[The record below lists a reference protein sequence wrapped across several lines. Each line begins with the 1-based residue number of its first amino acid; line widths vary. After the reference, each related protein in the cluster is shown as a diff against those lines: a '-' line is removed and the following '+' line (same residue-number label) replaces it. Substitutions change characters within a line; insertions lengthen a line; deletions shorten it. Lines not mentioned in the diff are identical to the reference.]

1 MSGKRRVVVQVV
13 EVPMV
18 GVQEGGIRFCLLCG
32 HEFKAGDLWRK
43 VARLGRGGYA
53 FGACNGCWAER
64 AQASKGGVARRGQ
77 PGEAA
82 DVPQSSDEGA
92 EVLNL

>member
-1 MSGKRRVVVQVV
+1 MSGKNRRAVVV

-18 GVQEGGIRFCLLCG
+18 GVQEDGIRFCLLCG

-53 FGACNGCWAER
+53 FGACNGCWAQR
-64 AQASKGGVARRGQ
+64 AQASKGGVARRGL

-82 DVPQSSDEGA
+82 TAAPVPNEGA
-92 EVLNL
+92 EG